1 MSKVISNHEK
11 LNPSAKISPNLISTQ
26 QSNEENQTTTKAIGQ
41 STGSQPSGGLQI
53 VHVTIGRVRLRTT
66 DSSLN
71 SILDSIAQDLRSL
84 DGVTEVSGNEQTGSL
99 VINFDEDKLSLAQI
113 LALQSDFEILQP
125 QASSDSASKSDP
137 FAAWKSLSFWKEQ
150 GISLIPMMT
159 GMAVTGG
166 LGIHGW
172 VSIPVYMIAADAT
185 RGVIGYLGQVS
196 TSEKNKNSHT
206 SSAIKSD
213 IKEESELSKEEGKS
227 TIQQEKST
235 NVDKASEVV
244 APAKIDYSVV
254 HAIAGRIRLN
264 VPKIALDR
272 AYGRRLE
279 RLVKTDAQVT
289 SVRVNF
295 DAASI
300 AIAYKSNQIPLS
312 HWVSLIEL
320 ALETN
325 PPTQLI
331 PTANEPLKQV
341 SQTAEITQTTAANQ
355 TTEITQTA
363 EVINST
369 TPKQTTLA
377 QSAEIT
383 ETTAANQTTDITQS
397 AEVINSKTA
406 KQTTPKLS
414 SLWTNLK
421 SPGMSFLL
429 GIMANLHLKM

>member
-1 MSKVISNHEK
+1 MTKSISNHEK
-11 LNPSAKISPNLISTQ
+11 LNLSAKISPDFISTQ
-26 QSNEENQTTTKAIGQ
+26 QSNEVNQSTTKTIKQ
-41 STGSQPSGGLQI
+41 STGLQPSGGLQI
-53 VHVTIGRVRLRTT
+53 VHVTTGRVRFCTT

-84 DGVTEVSGNEQTGSL
+84 DGVREVCVNEQTGSL
-99 VINFDEDKLSLAQI
+99 IINFDEDKLSLPQI
-113 LALQSDFEILQP
+113 LAKNSNFDIQP
-125 QASSDSASKSDP
+125 QAKSDSASNLDT

-159 GMAVTGG
+159 GLAVTRG
-166 LGIHGW
+166 LGIYGW

-185 RGVIGYLGQVS
+185 RSVIGYLGQVS
-196 TSEKNKNSHT
+196 TSEKNKNYHP

-213 IKEESELSKEEGKS
+213 IKDKSELS
-227 TIQQEKST
+227 IQEEKST

-254 HAIAGRIRLN
+254 HAINGRIRLN
-264 VPKIALDR
+264 VPKIAVDR

-279 RLVKTDAQVT
+279 RLVKSDAQVT

-300 AIAYKSNQIPLS
+300 AIAYQQSEIPLS

-325 PPTQLI
+325 PPAYQQEEI
-331 PTANEPLKQV
+331 
-341 SQTAEITQTTAANQ
+341 SQTAEITETTTANQ
-355 TTEITQTA
+355 TNLKVSQSTE
-363 EVINST
+363 
-369 TPKQTTLA
+369 
-377 QSAEIT
+377 
-383 ETTAANQTTDITQS
+383 
-397 AEVINSKTA
+397 
-406 KQTTPKLS
+406 LS

-421 SPGMSFLL
+421 PPAMSFSL
-429 GIMANLHLKM
+429 GIMANLPLEM